1 MLYIICMVIGII
13 LSRLLRLQRIAR
25 QIGWAQTTVT
35 LILIA
40 CMGYKLG
47 SRPGFLKEIS
57 SMGMMSLLY
66 CIIPSVFSII
76 LVFVVTRY
84 VLKEKKNG
92 RNKDSW

>member
-1 MLYIICMVIGII
+1 
-13 LSRLLRLQRIAR
+13 
-25 QIGWAQTTVT
+25 
-35 LILIA
+35 
-40 CMGYKLG
+40 MGYKLG
-47 SRPGFLKEIS
+47 SRPGFLEEIS